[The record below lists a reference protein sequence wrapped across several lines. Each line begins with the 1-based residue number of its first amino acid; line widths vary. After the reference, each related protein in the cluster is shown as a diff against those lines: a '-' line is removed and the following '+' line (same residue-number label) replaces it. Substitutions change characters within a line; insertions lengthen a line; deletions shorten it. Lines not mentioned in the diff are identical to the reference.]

1 MYIFKSKGDSH
12 VILNEQ
18 LMTMDSGQPNSFST
32 TLNLYW
38 KWLGLA
44 ITIVLICIGLIFHS
58 TLKATIDED
67 FINGQ

>member
-1 MYIFKSKGDSH
+1 MYIFKSRGDSH

-18 LMTMDSGQPNSFST
+18 VMTMEANSSKM
-32 TLNLYW
+32 LRW

-58 TLKATIDED
+58 TLEATIDED
-67 FINGQ
+67 FIKGQ